1 VSVLQAGA
9 LSLVA
14 LGALA
19 VVLTRDTVRLVFVNA
34 IYTLLLAVLF
44 VVLQGPDVALSVL
57 AVGAVAI
64 PLVVTIALDRE
75 QRG

>member
-1 VSVLQAGA
+1 VSVLQASA

-64 PLVVTIALDRE
+64 PLVVMVSFDRE
-75 QRG
+75 QRR

>member
-1 VSVLQAGA
+1 MTVLQAGA
-9 LSLVA
+9 LSLVT

-19 VVLTRDTVRLVFVNA
+19 VVATREIVRLAFLNA

-44 VVLQGPDVALSVL
+44 VVFQGPDVALSVL

-64 PLVVTIALDRE
+64 PLVVTIALGQER
-75 QRG
+75 RR

>member
-1 VSVLQAGA
+1 MIVLQAGA

-75 QRG
+75 QRR